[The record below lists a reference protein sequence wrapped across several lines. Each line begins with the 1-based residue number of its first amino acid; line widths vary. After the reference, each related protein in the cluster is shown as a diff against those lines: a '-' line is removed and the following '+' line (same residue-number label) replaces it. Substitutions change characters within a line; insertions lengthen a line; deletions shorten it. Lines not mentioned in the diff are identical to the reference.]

1 MENRNMREL
10 NLEEM
15 DKITGGI
22 HDAKESRR
30 YEIFDGVQCPHCG
43 RSFNSGE
50 ELQNHIKLVH
60 S

>member
-1 MENRNMREL
+1 MREL

-22 HDAKESRR
+22 HDAKENRR